1 MRGILLATED
11 AESAER
17 KAGSSN
23 CAGDAE
29 GGAVFCR
36 GGVGDVDGE
45 SVVVLIEGEFA
56 GVSEELD
63 VFDFADAESGVLR
76 EGFDGEAV
84 NGPSHDEGVEG

>member
-29 GGAVFCR
+29 GGAVFC
-36 GGVGDVDGE
+36 GGVVGGGVDCE
-45 SVVVLIEGEFA
+45 SVVAVIPSDFA
-56 GVSEELD
+56 RVSKELD
-63 VFDFADAESGVLR
+63 FVDFADAEGVVLR
-76 EGFDGEAV
+76 K
-84 NGPSHDEGVEG
+84 